1 MSKKENEVL
10 QDKNYVSELVYDGFH
25 KIKKIT
31 RKSKEKE
38 FFGEVLEKG
47 DTVAC
52 LIFNTESNKYIF
64 IESYKLAANGT
75 TIESVQG
82 NVEEGE
88 KPKQSVKRLVTEIT
102 GYKVD
107 ESKILN
113 SYFTDTNNSD
123 EICSLFYV
131 EVSEKIIKSL
141 DFKDYGLVEIERLGL
156 GGKLFPN
163 NPEDLTKI
171 DVKKDEKILPP
182 YQVLDMK
189 TLIAVMWIENNNV
202 LKEVAQLITN
212 FKIRSL

>member
-10 QDKNYVSELVYDGFH
+10 EKNYESELVYDGFY
-25 KIKKIT
+25 KIEKIT
-31 RKSKEKE
+31 RKSKERNIS
-38 FFGEVLEKG
+38 GEVIKKG

-52 LIFNTESNKYIF
+52 LIFNTETNKYIF
-64 IESYKLAANGT
+64 IEGYKLAANGT
-75 TIESVQG
+75 TIELVQG

-88 KPKQSVKRLVTEIT
+88 KAKQSVKRLVTEIT

-113 SYFTDTNNSD
+113 SYFTDSNNSD

-141 DFKDYGLVEIERLGL
+141 EFKDYGLVEIEKLGL
-156 GGKLFPN
+156 GGKLYPK

-171 DVKKDEKILPP
+171 DVKNDEKILPP
-182 YQVLDMK
+182 YQALDMK